1 MNKSQRH
8 VYISITIINA
18 VGGKIAVMLLVIIVV
33 GRTRF
38 LQLPSVSGRRHIH
51 EKRFF
56 KTAS

>member
-8 VYISITIINA
+8 VYISITIIISLDN
-18 VGGKIAVMLLVIIVV
+18 KMAVMLLKVMVV
-33 GRTRF
+33 ELTPR
-38 LQLPSVSGRRHIH
+38 LQLPSVFCRRQIH